1 MFFALGR
8 LTLLLLVV
16 STIVYVS
23 LWFYARAAQR
33 ERLERRW
40 EEEGRPGAREVYVRE
55 GLESERYALRRRLLL
70 GVYAVPFAVL
80 TVVVYFANY
89 A

>member
-8 LTLLLLVV
+8 LVFALLVL
-16 STIVYVS
+16 STIVYIS

-33 ERLERRW
+33 ERLESQW
-40 EEEGRPGAREVYVRE
+40 EEEGRPGNRDLYVQE

-70 GVYAVPFAVL
+70 GVYAVPFTVL
-80 TVVVYFANY
+80 AVVVYFANFT
-89 A
+89 

>member
-8 LTLLLLVV
+8 LVVLLLVV

-23 LWFYARAAQR
+23 LWFYARSAQR
-33 ERLERRW
+33 ERLEQRW
-40 EEEGRPGAREVYVRE
+40 EEEGRPGNRDLYVQE

-70 GVYAVPFAVL
+70 GVYAIPFAVL
-80 TVVVYFANY
+80 VAVVYFANY

>member
-8 LTLLLLVV
+8 LALMLLVV
-16 STIVYVS
+16 STVAYVS
-23 LWFYARAAQR
+23 LWFYARAVQK

-40 EEEGRPGAREVYVRE
+40 EEEGRPGDRDLFVRQ
-55 GLESERYALRRRLLL
+55 GLESDRYALRRRLLL
-70 GVYAVPFAVL
+70 GVYAGPFAVL
-80 TVVVYFANY
+80 AIVVYFANY

>member
-8 LTLLLLVV
+8 LVFALLVI

-33 ERLERRW
+33 ERLERQW
-40 EEEGRPGAREVYVRE
+40 EEEGRPGNRDLYVQE
-55 GLESERYALRRRLLL
+55 GLDSERYTLRRRLLL
-70 GVYAVPFAVL
+70 GVYAVPFTVL
-80 TVVVYFANY
+80 AVVVYFANFT
-89 A
+89 